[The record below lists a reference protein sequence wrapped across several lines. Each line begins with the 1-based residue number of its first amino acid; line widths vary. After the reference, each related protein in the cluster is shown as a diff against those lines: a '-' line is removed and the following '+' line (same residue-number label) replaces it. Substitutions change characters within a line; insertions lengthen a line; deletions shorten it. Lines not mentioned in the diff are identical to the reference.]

1 MDLFEKIKLIIET
14 QGYIPFDIANVKKL
28 FTGPFLT
35 PNNAFILHLTSLENP
50 NEHSPVL
57 PENAYTIDAEFSPD
71 DSWIA
76 IPVDYTGKEESA
88 LYRLSTTNRERPMP
102 MERLSKIAGRHLGFD
117 WSPDGKKI
125 AWGFSKQKKNHV
137 AIQPNEAEADEHS
150 LWEGDEIVQVF
161 HWKHPNFL

>member
-14 QGYIPFDIANVKKL
+14 QGYIPFDIGNVKKL

-50 NEHSPVL
+50 NDHSPIL

-76 IPVDYTGKEESA
+76 IPLITLE
-88 LYRLSTTNRERPMP
+88 
-102 MERLSKIAGRHLGFD
+102 
-117 WSPDGKKI
+117 KKKVHYI
-125 AWGFSKQKKNHV
+125 GYLRQILNAQY
-137 AIQPNEAEADEHS
+137 
-150 LWEGDEIVQVF
+150 L
-161 HWKHPNFL
+161 